1 MSKIIVAGFVFIV
14 IVLLS
19 LSAAEAW
26 SLPFKFVKNTVKQ
39 TDSAIKQDVKQEATI
54 SKAEQLR
61 INNKLGM
68 DLERGFKTAWCKSNK
83 CASSLEEFNKIKAK
97 YGHDTIYI
105 TSDNAARNY
114 MQQIDALRLIN
125 FNSKPDMLKIVLD
138 GGAVKQITIYDVKS
152 SQNAMAIAEQRGQF
166 SSYKGAC
173 DLLNSQRWNK
183 LFCSIEYI
191 LPKTEAQKLASQFAV
206 RGKESLTCLGTG
218 IILGG
223 LDPTD
228 VVCAVPLLKNG
239 QVTVNSKGVN
249 MVYASEWNGQWF
261 SD

>member
-1 MSKIIVAGFVFIV
+1 MHQFV
-14 IVLLS
+14 
-19 LSAAEAW
+19 
-26 SLPFKFVKNTVKQ
+26 
-39 TDSAIKQDVKQEATI
+39 
-54 SKAEQLR
+54 
-61 INNKLGM
+61 
-68 DLERGFKTAWCKSNK
+68 
-83 CASSLEEFNKIKAK
+83 ASSLEEFNKIKAK